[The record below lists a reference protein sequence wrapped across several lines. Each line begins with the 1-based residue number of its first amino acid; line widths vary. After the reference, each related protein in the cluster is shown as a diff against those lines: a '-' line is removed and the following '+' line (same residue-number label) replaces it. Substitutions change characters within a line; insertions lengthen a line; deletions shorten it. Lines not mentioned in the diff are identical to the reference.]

1 LAQYDINLREY
12 WRVVRKRKGIVI
24 LTTLLLTIF
33 SIVMAFVRAPTPRY
47 EATCS
52 VKFEKAVSPLGIY
65 TKVIS
70 WGPGSE
76 IETQI
81 AVIKGHSVFEKV
93 AEALGQIDRTNNSNL
108 SVDRK
113 IADLQSKVKVTQE
126 GNSNIVNIVATAPR
140 PSFAAELAN
149 QVASAYKETRAQEVN
164 QRIAEAIKF
173 IKGQLGIVAE
183 RLRQSEDRLKQFR
196 EDKDIVALPA
206 QSSSL
211 LTRLSRLEIKLTDA
225 VEAQMELKDVLR
237 RVQEASRQPLS
248 PERSYSADKASAL
261 YERLNA
267 RLVDLML
274 KRDSLLIQ
282 YTSSHPLVV
291 EADKQIS
298 EITQKMVTEL
308 ESQLRILAEREKA
321 LRQEVNLLKAEIQ
334 ALPTKGLELARLEG
348 DVERI
353 SKVYSLLESKYQEA
367 LIQDAERPEE
377 VTVIRPAI
385 EPSRPINP
393 PNTFSSGILGLMIG
407 LVLGLVFAFI
417 VETFDTSL
425 GAIDDVEQT
434 LGLPVVGLIPYV
446 ESKED
451 KPTLIPH
458 FSSQSVLAESFRSLR
473 TNIQFSALEKDTKT
487 IVVTSATPLEGK
499 TVVAGNLAIAMAQGG
514 LKTCLLST
522 DLRKPTLHKVFGLD
536 VSPGLTD
543 FLLGNGDSS
552 RAIKTATDLMMG
564 TMGVDEIMLTPG
576 IDNLHIVTC
585 GKIPS
590 NPVELLESDKFKDF
604 LDALYDSYDVIL
616 MDTPPLISAADASI
630 LATRVDAVLLV
641 YRAGQVSR
649 GILKRVKAQ
658 LEQVKANI
666 IGVALNGVK
675 AELSPDLEELK
686 HYKYYY
692 YYGEEGKK
700 KKADKRKSEKKK
712 GSRKS
717 LRTLLLATVLCP
729 LIVGLMLQTGLLD
742 AEKLFFRYKPLIEH
756 SNLASLP
763 VKPLW
768 PKKVDSASQTDSA
781 RNTEPPGTQLSMA
794 DITGF
799 INIDRLQKAAFEPNS
814 PPPADI
820 SSGIQAT
827 KSEKTD
833 APEIGTLLSGKKR
846 NKKTPQI
853 QFAATQDGSET
864 KEEPFEA
871 FSRHPTHFPYSLM
884 TGSFRT
890 LQLVNKEI
898 SFLKKQGLIPWW
910 TRVDL
915 GRAGIWFRVCVG
927 HFQTAEAARD
937 FKQTY
942 NLKASKVIK
951 TAYTNKIGKFT
962 SKEEIYSQF
971 ELLRKAG
978 YSPYIIE
985 DPQEGPRLLI
995 GSYVTEE
1002 RAMQTARVLKD
1013 AGIISKVV
1021 LR

>member
-1 LAQYDINLREY
+1 MAQYDINLREY

-24 LTTLLLTIF
+24 LTTLLLTVF
-33 SIVMAFVRAPTPRY
+33 SIIMAFVRAPTPSY

-81 AVIKGHSVFEKV
+81 AVIKSHSVFERV
-93 AEALGQIDRTNNSNL
+93 AEALGQVDRTNHSNL
-108 SVDRK
+108 SADRK

-126 GNSNIVNIVATAPR
+126 GNSNIVNITATAQR
-140 PSFAAELAN
+140 PAFAAELAN
-149 QVASAYKETRAQEVN
+149 QVAIAYKETRAQEVN

-173 IKGQLGIVAE
+173 IREQLEVVAE
-183 RLRQSEDRLKQFR
+183 RLKRSEDRLKEFR

-211 LTRLSRLEIKLTDA
+211 LARLNRLEIKLTDT
-225 VEAQMELKDVLR
+225 VEAKMELDDVLI
-237 RVQEASRQPLS
+237 RVKKASRQPLS
-248 PERSYSADKASAL
+248 SKKSFSAEKASAL
-261 YERLNA
+261 YEKLNA

-282 YTSSHPLVV
+282 YTASHPLVV
-291 EADKQIS
+291 EVDKQIS

-308 ESQLRILAEREKA
+308 ESQLRILAEREKT
-321 LRQEVNLLKAEIQ
+321 LRQEVTLVKAEIQ

-385 EPSRPINP
+385 EPARPINP
-393 PNTFSSGILGLMIG
+393 PNTASSGLLGVMLG

-446 ESKED
+446 ESGED
-451 KPTLIPH
+451 QATLIPH

-473 TNIQFSALEKDTKT
+473 TNIQFGALEKDTKT

-552 RAIKTATDLMMG
+552 RAIKTVTDLMMG

-590 NPVELLESDKFKDF
+590 NPAELLESEKFKDF
-604 LDALYDSYDVIL
+604 LDALYDNYDVIL

-630 LATRVDAVLLV
+630 LATKVDGVLLV
-641 YRAGQVSR
+641 YRAGAVSR
-649 GILKRVKAQ
+649 GVLKRVKAQ

-675 AELSPDLEELK
+675 PDLSPDLEELR

-692 YYGEEGKK
+692 YYGSEGTK
-700 KKADKRKSEKKK
+700 KKAEKRRSVKKK
-712 GSRKS
+712 AGHRS
-717 LRTLLLATVLCP
+717 LRAILLSLVLC
-729 LIVGLMLQTGLLD
+729 LSILGLLWQIGLID
-742 AEKLFFRYKPLIEH
+742 VEKHFLKYKPVMEE
-756 SNLASLP
+756 SNVASLAG
-763 VKPLW
+763 KLLW
-768 PKKVDSASQTDSA
+768 PKKVDSAGRIGST
-781 RNTEPPGTQLSMA
+781 RNTAAPGTLASEA
-794 DITGF
+794 DNAGF
-799 INIDRLQKAAFEPNS
+799 IKIHKPPEVESRPNS

-820 SSGIQAT
+820 SSGIQAEE
-827 KSEKTD
+827 SQKTD
-833 APEIGTLLSGKKR
+833 TPEIMSLQSGTK
-846 NKKTPQI
+846 PDYEPHEIQI
-853 QFAATQDGSET
+853 VASKDVSEA
-864 KEEPFEA
+864 KEEA
-871 FSRHPTHFPYSLM
+871 LGVFSRQTIYFPYSVM

-890 LQLVNKEI
+890 LQLVDKEI
-898 SFLKKQGLIPWW
+898 SFLKRQGLAPWW

-915 GRAGIWFRVCVG
+915 GKRGIWFRVCVG
-927 HFQTAEAARD
+927 HFQSAETARD
-937 FKQTY
+937 FKETY
-942 NLKASKVIK
+942 SLKASKVIK
-951 TAYTNKIGKFT
+951 TAYTNKIGDFT
-962 SKEEIYSQF
+962 SKEEIHNRF
-971 ELLRKAG
+971 KLLKKAG

-985 DPQEGPRLLI
+985 DPQEGLRLLI
-995 GSYVTEE
+995 GAYVTEE
-1002 RAMQTARVLKD
+1002 GAMQMARVLKD
-1013 AGIISKVV
+1013 AGIVGEVV